1 MCALCVSRC
10 ILIFCL
16 TECNMQQPA
25 ICNAVLCLHTAS
37 CNNSH
42 RLARRGEGPGWGG
55 GKEGWGGEEGW
66 GGGESTPSPLPHHY
80 TTHSP
85 HRNDVIRKYEV
96 SGSHVERLVSHQLK
110 VGSCVTKSE
119 EGFK

>member
-1 MCALCVSRC
+1 MGVVMGREGVDLIITMALPEGER
-10 ILIFCL
+10 
-16 TECNMQQPA
+16 
-25 ICNAVLCLHTAS
+25 VLDGVVG
-37 CNNSH
+37 
-42 RLARRGEGPGWGG
+42 RRDGG
-55 GKEGWGGEEGW
+55 EGW

-85 HRNDVIRKYEV
+85 HRNDVIRKDGEV

>member
-1 MCALCVSRC
+1 MGW
-10 ILIFCL
+10 
-16 TECNMQQPA
+16 
-25 ICNAVLCLHTAS
+25 
-37 CNNSH
+37 
-42 RLARRGEGPGWGG
+42 RGGMGWGR
-55 GKEGWGGEEGW
+55 
-66 GGGESTPSPLPHHY
+66 ESTPSPLPHHY

-119 EGFK
+119 VGFK